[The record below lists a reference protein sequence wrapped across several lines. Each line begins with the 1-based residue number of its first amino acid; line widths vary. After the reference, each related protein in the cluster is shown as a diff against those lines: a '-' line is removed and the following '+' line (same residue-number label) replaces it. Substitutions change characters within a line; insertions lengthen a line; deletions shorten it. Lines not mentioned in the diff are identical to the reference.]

1 MQRPTEH
8 NAVDHFEPPPDDPE
22 SNSMTSLAR
31 LLSAAFLILTCL
43 ACQPT
48 EQATSESMPENEGP
62 VELATALPPLADAN
76 IIVVSFD
83 ALRADAL
90 GVYGYGR
97 DTSPNIDRWAEQAVV
112 FDHAYSAAPVT
123 PTSFAA
129 AFTAQLPFRTFK
141 EWNLVPTRTLAGA
154 LSDAGYT
161 SVGMINNSQ
170 ITEERH
176 FDQGFSELQAFD
188 AISDDEMLERGTRWL
203 IENRDERFFLW
214 LHFLS
219 PHSPYDY
226 RAQSSQFYDSNYSG
240 EFKTTSTSKFET
252 EDPTEVQRIRDLYDG
267 EVYYADQLF
276 GQLRDFLQEQGL
288 LDSSILI
295 LTADH
300 GEEFKERGGF
310 QHRYLYE
317 ETVRIPL
324 IIQHPQT
331 DGGVRSQT
339 FYSNVDLWPTL
350 AAMVGATPPETSDGW
365 NLLQPT
371 QVDRAFVSVAMT
383 DRKYRGMNLRQ
394 GDEKLILTCIPEM
407 RAELYNLADDP
418 EERHDLA
425 TGETG
430 RVRDLLQMLRL
441 ISGADEPCQAIE
453 DALAGKD
460 QTEGLSPETIEGL
473 RALGYIQ

>member
-1 MQRPTEH
+1 
-8 NAVDHFEPPPDDPE
+8 
-22 SNSMTSLAR
+22 MTPLAR
-31 LLSAAFLILTCL
+31 RLSAAVLTLTCL
-43 ACQPT
+43 ACQSPEEAPSAPT
-48 EQATSESMPENEGP
+48 PRNDGP
-62 VELATALPPLADAN
+62 VELATALPPVADAN
-76 IIVVSFD
+76 IIIVSFD

-90 GVYGYGR
+90 GVYGYDRG
-97 DTSPNIDRWAEQAVV
+97 TSPNIDQWAQQAVV
-112 FDHAYSAAPVT
+112 FERAYSAAPVT

-141 EWNLVPTRTLAGA
+141 KWNLVAGPTLAGS
-154 LSDAGYT
+154 LSDAGYL

-170 ITEERH
+170 VTEERH
-176 FDQGFSELQAFD
+176 FDQGFSALQTFD

-203 IENRDERFFLW
+203 IENRHQRFFLW

-226 RAQSSQFYDSNYSG
+226 RAKSSQFYDATYSG
-240 EFKTTSTSKFET
+240 AYQTTSTSKFET
-252 EDPTEVQRIRDLYDG
+252 EDPTEAQRIRDLYDG
-267 EVYYADQLF
+267 EVFYADYLF

-288 LDSSILI
+288 LENSILI

-300 GEEFKERGGF
+300 GEEFKERGTF

-324 IIQHPQT
+324 IIQHPRT
-331 DGGVRSQT
+331 TGGGRSQT
-339 FYSNVDLWPTL
+339 FFSNLDLWPTL
-350 AAMVGATPPETSDGW
+350 AAMVGAKPPETSDGW

-371 QVDRAFVSVAMT
+371 DLDRAFVSVAMT
-383 DRKYRGMNLRQ
+383 DQNYRGMNLRQ

-407 RAELYNLADDP
+407 QAELYNLAEDP
-418 EERHDLA
+418 EERNDLA
-425 TGETG
+425 NTDSS